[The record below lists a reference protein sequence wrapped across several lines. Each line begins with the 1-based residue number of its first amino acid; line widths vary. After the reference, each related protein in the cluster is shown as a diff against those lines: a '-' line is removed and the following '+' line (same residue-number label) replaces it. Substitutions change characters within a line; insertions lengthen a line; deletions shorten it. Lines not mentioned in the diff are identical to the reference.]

1 MLKIKNY
8 VKAESLEQ
16 AYELNQKRTACVL
29 GGMVWLKMGNRNIM
43 TAIDLSGLGLDTI
56 TETEEAFVIGCM
68 TPLHAL
74 ETHKELNAY
83 TNSAIRESVRHIVGV
98 QFRNCATVGG
108 SIFGRFGFSDVL
120 TMFLALDTWVELYNG
135 GTIPLAQFASME
147 KDNDILVNIIVKKQP
162 LNSVYLSQRNN
173 STDFP
178 VLTCAAALIDGK
190 ARTVIGARPGK
201 AMIVEDEE
209 EILKD
214 FVQMNAQQK
223 KDAAASFAAY
233 AAEHV
238 STDKN
243 KRSLRRDRRESRMNI
258 TFWLNG
264 VKRQAEV
271 RPDELLLDFLR
282 KNSCYSVKRGCETA
296 NCGLCTVLMDERPV
310 LSCSML
316 AARADGKRIVT
327 LEGMQEE
334 AKEFGAFMANE
345 GAEQCGFCN
354 PGFIMNVFA
363 MLKELEDPT
372 EEDILEYLSGNLC
385 RCSGFVGQT
394 RSILKFLD
402 YKKGQEEGK

>member
-1 MLKIKNY
+1 MAECLEEAYDLNLK
-8 VKAESLEQ
+8 
-16 AYELNQKRTACVL
+16 KRNCII
-29 GGMVWLKMGNRNIM
+29 GGMLWLKMGSRM
-43 TAIDLSGLGLDTI
+43 VPTAFDLSNLGLNTI
-56 TETEEAFVIGCM
+56 EENEEEFSIGCM
-68 TPLHAL
+68 TTLRQL
-74 ETHKELNAY
+74 EQHEGLNSY
-83 TNSAIRESVRHIVGV
+83 TNGAVSESVRSIVGV
-98 QFRNCATVGG
+98 QFRNLATVGG

-243 KRSLRRDRRESRMNI
+243 MRASKEYRSLLVKVLTRRAWEEIGGR
-258 TFWLNG
+258 
-264 VKRQAEV
+264 AE
-271 RPDELLLDFLR
+271 
-282 KNSCYSVKRGCETA
+282 
-296 NCGLCTVLMDERPV
+296 
-310 LSCSML
+310 
-316 AARADGKRIVT
+316 
-327 LEGMQEE
+327 
-334 AKEFGAFMANE
+334 
-345 GAEQCGFCN
+345 
-354 PGFIMNVFA
+354 
-363 MLKELEDPT
+363 
-372 EEDILEYLSGNLC
+372 
-385 RCSGFVGQT
+385 
-394 RSILKFLD
+394 
-402 YKKGQEEGK
+402 